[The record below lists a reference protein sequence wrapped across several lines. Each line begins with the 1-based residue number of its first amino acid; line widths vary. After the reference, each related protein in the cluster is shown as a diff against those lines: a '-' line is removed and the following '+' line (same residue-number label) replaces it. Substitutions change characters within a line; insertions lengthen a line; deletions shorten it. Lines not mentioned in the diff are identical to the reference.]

1 MQVNKFVPKRVP
13 LEMQTVPLPPI
24 HLVQHGTALL
34 GWEALN
40 LLSLVPF
47 ICLSPPIF
55 LRGAKWVGD
64 CGEVMGAMGWG
75 SSGGHI

>member
-24 HLVQHGTALL
+24 HLVQHGTALP

-47 ICLSPPIF
+47 ISLFPPLSSSVV
-55 LRGAKWVGD
+55 LNGLATVGR
-64 CGEVMGAMGWG
+64 
-75 SSGGHI
+75 